1 MRILIA
7 PDSFKESLS
16 AKEVAL
22 ALKSGFSK
30 ALPDA
35 EFDLV
40 PIGDGGEGTLDALV
54 ENLNLEKRR
63 IRLPHAYTSDGS
75 VTYASDGQTAIFEMA
90 EICGLEQIP
99 KGKRNP
105 LSLTTQGVGELIV
118 HLVQSGIRD
127 IIIGVG
133 GSATNDGGIGMAY
146 GLGYRFYDSEGQSV
160 EPLGANLSLIKRV
173 SSQGKIDLS
182 ATTIRLITDVDNPLC
197 GLNGATYIFGGQKG
211 LDPLQFERVDQSMK
225 QFYKA
230 FAPEVLQLAGS
241 GAGGGMAAG
250 LVAFADAEIKSG
262 INFVLDCV
270 NFNQRVKS
278 ADLVIVGEGRMDR
291 QSLSGKAPVGVA
303 KRTPSGIPVIAIC
316 GSLKDDLPDF
326 PVAGIS
332 AAFPIIG
339 QVAALDQVLASAKEN
354 LYRTGLNIGNLI
366 KLSQTL
372 CHKKKADLV
381 SAFIFQKV

>member
-160 EPLGANLSLIKRV
+160 EPLGANLSLIKRI
-173 SSQGKIDLS
+173 SSQGRIDLS

-262 INFVLDCV
+262 IDFVLDCV

-372 CHKKKADLV
+372 
-381 SAFIFQKV
+381 